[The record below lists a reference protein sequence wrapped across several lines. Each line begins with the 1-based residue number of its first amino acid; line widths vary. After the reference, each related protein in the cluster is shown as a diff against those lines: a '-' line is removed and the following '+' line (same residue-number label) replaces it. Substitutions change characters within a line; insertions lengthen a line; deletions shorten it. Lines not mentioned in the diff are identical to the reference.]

1 MTDSKKDPK
10 MPPPDDFAR
19 TTPNIDVSMDD
30 DLADWEKTQVN
41 KPSDAPADDWG
52 KTVINYNDSA
62 EGDSDEEFGAT
73 QYNTNSD
80 PSEPEWGMTQAN
92 VNLGREF
99 EGDDS
104 DFDIE
109 PDGATVPYFRLPEAE
124 RAKYEKIAPTPT
136 EKAKKEEEEKKKQG
150 GIPIWFW
157 VSAGIMTMFS
167 FAVLVLLGVWFF
179 IIQTSGFTVNVKN
192 AKPGSEIFVD
202 QTRFGTTKPDG
213 TVDLHGL
220 EAGKERIILVRK
232 KGFKDYSKAV
242 KGENGE
248 TVPFIAKQVKADQE
262 CVTVD
267 VTNVTAREN
276 CANTILDNMDSPPN
290 LNDLLRA
297 LNLYYINFASGQ
309 SSIPRERL
317 PFLKRASTFIKQMPQ
332 NVVIEIGGHTDSDGD
347 DRDNQILSEKRAESV
362 RKALEGFGV
371 KESRLVTK
379 GYGEQEPKESND
391 TEKGKFENRRIAYKA
406 VTK

>member
-1 MTDSKKDPK
+1 MSDSKKKPK

-19 TTPNIDVSMDD
+19 TSPNIDVSMDD

-52 KTVINYNDSA
+52 KTVINYNNSGND
-62 EGDSDEEFGAT
+62 EGEEEFGAT
-73 QYNTNSD
+73 QYNTNVND

-92 VNLGREF
+92 IDLGQDF

-136 EKAKKEEEEKKKQG
+136 ERAKKEEEAKKKTG
-150 GIPIWFW
+150 GIPVWFW

-192 AKPGSEIFVD
+192 AKAGSEIFVD

-232 KGFKDYSKAV
+232 TGFKDYSKPV

-248 TVPFIAKQVKADQE
+248 TVLFIAKQEKAPPK
-262 CVTVD
+262 CGSVD
-267 VTNVTAREN
+267 VTNVAARER
-276 CANTILDNMDSPPN
+276 CANTILDHMDSPPN
-290 LNDLLRA
+290 LDELLRA
-297 LNLYYINFASGQ
+297 LNLYYINFSSGR
-309 SSIPRERL
+309 SSIPSQRL
-317 PFLKRASTFIKQMPQ
+317 PFLKRASSFIKQLPEG
-332 NVVIEIGGHTDSDGD
+332 VVIEVGGHTDSDGVESE
-347 DRDNQILSEKRAESV
+347 NLSLSERRAESV
-362 RKALEGFGV
+362 MRALVGFGV

-379 GYGEQEPKESND
+379 GYGDKDPKESND
-391 TEKGKFENRRIAYKA
+391 TERGKFENRRIAYK
-406 VTK
+406 KR